1 MVAVYKEDTV
11 SERTTAGSGGQ
22 PNGKASNGGASHHL
36 QDQLGALGERLDQMI
51 ASPEV
56 QEARRRL
63 TQAAEEVETRLREA
77 QIGDRIEQSINNLTQ
92 QVKQVGETPRGK
104 DIGDRLSQAFAV
116 LQQDVQQAL
125 TSPRGQELR
134 GKLAS
139 LLRDWST
146 TVEGKRG
153 DQPDTP
159 PRDTATP
166 KD

>member
-1 MVAVYKEDTV
+1 M
-11 SERTTAGSGGQ
+11 SEQTTAGSGGQ
-22 PNGKASNGGASHHL
+22 PNDQASNGGAGRPL
-36 QDQLGALGERLDQMI
+36 RDQLGALGERLDQMM
-51 ASPEV
+51 ASPEI

-63 TQAAEEVETRLREA
+63 TQAADEVEARLREA
-77 QIGDRIEQSINNLTQ
+77 QVGDRIEQSINNLTQ

-104 DIGDRLSQAFAV
+104 DIGDRLNQAFAT
-116 LQQDVQQAL
+116 LQQDVQNAL

-146 TVEGKRG
+146 AVEGKRA
-153 DQPDTP
+153 DQPDAP
-159 PRDTATP
+159 PPDSTAQP